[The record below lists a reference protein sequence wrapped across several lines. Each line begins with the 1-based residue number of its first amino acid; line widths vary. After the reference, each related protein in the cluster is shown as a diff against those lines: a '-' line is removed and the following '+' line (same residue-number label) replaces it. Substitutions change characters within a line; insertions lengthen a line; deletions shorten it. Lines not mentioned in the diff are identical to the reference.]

1 MPMSKKTDLTI
12 VIKNHDN
19 KQTCKMWGSSSI
31 SYTKRP
37 TNKAAMKG
45 TRFVCAFFFLSFF
58 LSSFFLS
65 RYEPGLLRLLQ
76 VKLSFFWHVFLLLYR
91 SRNRDFSRLEHLQ
104 KRVTYKKRPSLSRR
118 SHDCISRPKIER
130 FSPKQERK
138 TERNRDDSYDLRL
151 QSTKVVC
158 VREGESERERD
169 REREKEKEKLQTQ

>member
-1 MPMSKKTDLTI
+1 MTRMPMSKKTDLTI

-65 RYEPGLLRLLQ
+65 RYEPGFLRLLQ
-76 VKLSFFWHVFLLLYR
+76 VKLSFFGHVFLLLSR

-118 SHDCISRPKIER
+118 SHDCISRPNLKNRTIFPEG
-130 FSPKQERK
+130 KEK
-138 TERNRDDSYDLRL
+138 EGERNRDDTYDLRL

-158 VREGESERERD
+158 V
-169 REREKEKEKLQTQ
+169 